1 MPDAEL
7 ICAEA
12 LGRGLVGNVMVR
24 PTPNEQD
31 IPWRHFNRRVRVV
44 EPQPGASL
52 DDGVDR
58 KLDRA

>member
-1 MPDAEL
+1 MLDAEL
-7 ICAEA
+7 ICVETQ
-12 LGRGLVGNVMVR
+12 GGGLIGKVMVR

-31 IPWRHFNRRVRVV
+31 VPGSHFNRCVRVV